1 MHDIRSSFVAGEGL
15 RKASPV
21 AHKAAKPKE
30 EVLTGSLTAISI
42 PRSES
47 RISNHRTEDRLPNLV
62 DAACLVFRRERL
74 DVEVVNVSSMGTM
87 IRSDVDAIIGEAV
100 EIQFAD
106 CNRVR
111 AAVRWVK
118 DGKIGLEF
126 EERTEI
132 IASARTQERIAR
144 PHLELVPTA
153 ESTGD
158 AKKDRALALRAARQG
173 LVWNGTLYWTFEAL
187 NVRVRNI
194 SPEGAMIDCD
204 RNVPAGAQVRL
215 NLAEAGTLEAEV
227 RWSNGGQVGLKFKE
241 KFDLRQL
248 ARAKPAGFVATA
260 TTLHED
266 EKKKASRSIAALWNR
281 AVYGKTGRG

>member
-21 AHKAAKPKE
+21 ARKASRPRE
-30 EVLTGSLTAISI
+30 EGETGSLTAVSI

-47 RISNHRTEDRLPNLV
+47 RTSNHRSEDRQPNLV
-62 DAACLVFRRERL
+62 DAASLLFRRERYE
-74 DVEVVNVSSMGTM
+74 VQVVNVSSKGTM
-87 IRSDVDAIIGEAV
+87 IRSDLDAIIGEAV

-132 IASARTQERIAR
+132 IASARTQDTIAR
-144 PHLELVPTA
+144 SHLTLIPSEPT
-153 ESTGD
+153 TGD
-158 AKKDRALALRAARQG
+158 AKKDRALAMRAARQG
-173 LVWNGTLYWTFEAL
+173 LIWNGTLYWTFEAL

-204 RNVPAGAQVRL
+204 RDVPVGAQVRL
-215 NLAEAGTLEAEV
+215 NLAEAGTLECEV
-227 RWSNGGQVGLKFKE
+227 RWSQGGQVGLRFKDR
-241 KFDLRQL
+241 FDLKQL
-248 ARAKPAGFVATA
+248 ARAKPAGFVAAA
-260 TTLHED
+260 TTLAED
-266 EKKKASRSIAALWNR
+266 ETKKGARSIAALWNR
-281 AVYGKTGRG
+281 AVYGKPGRR